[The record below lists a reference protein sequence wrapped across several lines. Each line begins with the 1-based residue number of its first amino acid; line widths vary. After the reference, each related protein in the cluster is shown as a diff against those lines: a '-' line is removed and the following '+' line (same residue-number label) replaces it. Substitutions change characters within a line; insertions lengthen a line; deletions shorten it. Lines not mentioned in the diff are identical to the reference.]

1 MLCQGDGVR
10 EPQDVDDRASAMRTQ
25 YFFLLAAG
33 IVGVIYGVIHP
44 DERLLGFGAG
54 GLFILVGGGLLSR
67 SLRRK
72 RRARGERPPG
82 S

>member
-1 MLCQGDGVR
+1 MPFQGVQMSK
-10 EPQDVDDRASAMRTQ
+10 PQGSDDRASAMRTQ

-44 DERLLGFGAG
+44 EERLLGLVAG
-54 GLFILVGGGLLSR
+54 GLFILVGGGLLFR
-67 SLRRK
+67 SLMRK
-72 RRARGERPPG
+72 RRARGERPNG